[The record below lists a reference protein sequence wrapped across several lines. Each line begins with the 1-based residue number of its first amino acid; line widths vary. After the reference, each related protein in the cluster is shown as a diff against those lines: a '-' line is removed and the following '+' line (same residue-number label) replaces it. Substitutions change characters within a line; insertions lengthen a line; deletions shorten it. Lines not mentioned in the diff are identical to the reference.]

1 MASHPRA
8 LEYQTQSLVQHKM
21 EKFKHKIMVR
31 KMKTWKKWQTWLM
44 KKCVFKLFLDR
55 KGQQRMKTKCKA
67 ALTKMTIQVDPW
79 GTKSFRICIHRRR
92 RCCGRTIRDRLL
104 LLAKLNCNGSGKTF
118 ETVKQLSVHKKHN
131 FTEPGKVRRA
141 LNLHRESLTCPDF
154 LGVLVIPLKF
164 VIQTPVSLERK
175 WRNSTCQNS

>member
-1 MASHPRA
+1 
-8 LEYQTQSLVQHKM
+8 
-21 EKFKHKIMVR
+21 
-31 KMKTWKKWQTWLM
+31 M
-44 KKCVFKLFLDR
+44 KKCVSKLFLDR
-55 KGQQRMKTKCKA
+55 KGRQRMKAKCKA
-67 ALTKMTIQVDPW
+67 SLTKMTIQVDPW

-141 LNLHRESLTCPDF
+141 LNLHRESLTCLNF
-154 LGVLVIPLKF
+154 LGVSVASLKL
-164 VIQTPVSLERK
+164 VIQTPVSLKKVKKFNLSEFLADAEM
-175 WRNSTCQNS
+175 QNGYH

>member
-1 MASHPRA
+1 
-8 LEYQTQSLVQHKM
+8 
-21 EKFKHKIMVR
+21 
-31 KMKTWKKWQTWLM
+31 M
-44 KKCVFKLFLDR
+44 KKCVSTLFLDR
-55 KGQQRMKTKCKA
+55 KGRQRMKAKCKA

-131 FTEPGKVRRA
+131 FTETRKVWRA
-141 LNLHRESLTCPDF
+141 LNLNRESLTCPNF
-154 LGVLVIPLKF
+154 SGVLVVSLKF
-164 VIQTPVSLERK
+164 VIQTPVSLKRK
-175 WRNSTCQNS
+175 WRKSTCQNSSLMLRCRTFIDTVNIDQWGESIWIGCSWIFTFRYFGFP

>member
-1 MASHPRA
+1 
-8 LEYQTQSLVQHKM
+8 
-21 EKFKHKIMVR
+21 
-31 KMKTWKKWQTWLM
+31 M
-44 KKCVFKLFLDR
+44 KKCVSKLFLDR
-55 KGQQRMKTKCKA
+55 KGRQRMKAKCKA

-141 LNLHRESLTCPDF
+141 LNLHRESLTCLNF
-154 LGVLVIPLKF
+154 LGVLVVSLKL
-164 VIQTPVSLERK
+164 VIQTPVSLKKVKKFNLSEFLADAEM
-175 WRNSTCQNS
+175 QNVYHWSMRWEYLDWMQLDFYFP

>member
-1 MASHPRA
+1 
-8 LEYQTQSLVQHKM
+8 
-21 EKFKHKIMVR
+21 
-31 KMKTWKKWQTWLM
+31 M
-44 KKCVFKLFLDR
+44 KKCVSKLFLDR
-55 KGQQRMKTKCKA
+55 KGRQRMKAKCKA

-131 FTEPGKVRRA
+131 FTETRKVRRA
-141 LNLHRESLTCPDF
+141 LNLHRESLTCLNF
-154 LGVLVIPLKF
+154 LGVLVDSLLKL
-164 VIQTPVSLERK
+164 VIQTPVSLK
-175 WRNSTCQNS
+175 KK